1 MKAGEWLAS
10 ERVGYESLSWRRKN
24 SYKIKND
31 LDKWNNLKNGKKEM
45 IVCIVIIDDKYVD
58 KKTSFSWFYSSDLW
72 EWIFKVLEREIGFY

>member
-45 IVCIVIIDDKYVD
+45 IACIVIIDGKHVD
-58 KKTSFSWFYSSDLW
+58 RKENYSRLYSVNLW
-72 EWIFKVLEREIGFY
+72 ELVFKVLEREIGFY

>member
-1 MKAGEWLAS
+1 
-10 ERVGYESLSWRRKN
+10 
-24 SYKIKND
+24 
-31 LDKWNNLKNGKKEM
+31 M

>member
-45 IVCIVIIDDKYVD
+45 IVCRVIIDGKHVD
-58 KKTSFSWFYSSDLW
+58 RKENYSRLYSVNLW
-72 EWIFKVLEREIGFY
+72 EWVFKVLEREIGFY